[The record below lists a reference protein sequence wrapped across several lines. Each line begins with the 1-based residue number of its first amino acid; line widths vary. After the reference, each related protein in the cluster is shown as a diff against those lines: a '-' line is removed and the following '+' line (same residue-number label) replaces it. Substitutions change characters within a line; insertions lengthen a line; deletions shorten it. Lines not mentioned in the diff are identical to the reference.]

1 MSETT
6 INGCKIGS
14 YSRMA
19 KKCRKCSN
27 KECCNNK
34 RMEAE
39 AYIIGVDMAA
49 GEDFTAHTS
58 YGRSNGVRGS
68 RGDWRGNEKDI
79 LQQQDLTT
87 RPI

>member
-27 KECCNNK
+27 KEYCNNK

-39 AYIIGVDMAA
+39 AYIIPQ
-49 GEDFTAHTS
+49 ETAITIQIPQDQ
-58 YGRSNGVRGS
+58 YFYIIIQIIRS
-68 RGDWRGNEKDI
+68 GNRRI
-79 LQQQDLTT
+79 C
-87 RPI
+87 